1 MLFSRKDLW
10 KLLGPLIIE
19 QVLAVLVG
27 MVDVLMVAAVGE
39 AAVSG
44 VALVDSISI
53 LIIQLLAALATGGAV
68 ICAQYIGKQRPDQA
82 CQAAGQ
88 LLLITAVCSMVFAG
102 VALAGGRGLL
112 GVIFG
117 RVEAAVMDNAATYF
131 WITALSYP
139 FLAVYNSGAA
149 LFRSMGNSRISMMAS
164 LIMNGINIA
173 GNAICIFGL
182 HMGVEGV
189 AIPTLISR
197 MFAAVLIML
206 LLCHKGNIIR
216 LQSLSQLKPER
227 HMIRRILGVGIPSGL
242 ESGMFQFGKLAL
254 QSLVATLGTASIAGF
269 AVANNLATL
278 QYLTGNALGLGII
291 TIVGQCIGAGQ
302 AEQAKMYT
310 KKLVAVNYGILLIVC
325 TVMIAAMGPITDIYN
340 LSPEAAELTR
350 NLMIAHSLAMII
362 WPPAFT
368 LPHALRAGMDIKFS
382 MAVSVASMWIFRIG
396 FGYVFVTFFHLGVMG
411 IWYGMF
417 IDWAVRT
424 VLFVWRFK
432 DFSRRVRRV

>member
-1 MLFSRKDLW
+1 MLFSRRDLW
-10 KLLGPLIIE
+10 KLLGPLVIE

-39 AAVSG
+39 TAVSG

-68 ICAQYIGKQRPDQA
+68 ICAQYIGKQRQDQA
-82 CQAAGQ
+82 SHAAGQ
-88 LLLITAVCSMVFAG
+88 LLLITAVCSLVFTG

-112 GVIFG
+112 RGIFG
-117 RVEAAVMDNAATYF
+117 QVEDGVMDNAAVYF
-131 WITALSYP
+131 LITALSYP
-139 FLAVYNSGAA
+139 FLAIYNSGAA
-149 LFRSMGNSRISMMAS
+149 LFRSMGNSRVSMLAS
-164 LIMNGINIA
+164 LVMNGINIA

-189 AIPTLISR
+189 ALPTLISR

-206 LLCHKGNIIR
+206 LLYRGDHVIR
-216 LQSLSQLKPER
+216 IPGLRQLRPER
-227 HMIRRILGVGIPSGL
+227 RMIRRILEIGIPSGL

-291 TIVGQCIGAGQ
+291 TIVGQCIGAGEV
-302 AEQAKMYT
+302 EQAKLYT
-310 KKLVAVNYGILLIVC
+310 KKLIGVNYGALLVIC
-325 TVMIAAMGPITDIYN
+325 TGMVVAMGPITSIYN
-340 LSPEAAELTR
+340 LSPEAAALTR

-368 LPHALRAGMDIKFS
+368 LPHALRAGMDIKFA

-396 FGYVFVTFFHLGVMG
+396 LGYLFVKWFHLGAMG
-411 IWYGMF
+411 IWYAMF
-417 IDWAVRT
+417 IDWIART

-432 DFSRRVRRV
+432 DFGKRVHQV